1 MDDQNLPDGSE
12 SEWSIEQ
19 LNRGESLLLGAV
31 RVWVAKYRKRQCG
44 LMDIA
49 WMFRRF
55 GIARAAPSLHAVMMH
70 LSIAAERSIDIRC
83 CKCPKVSPDET
94 RLMDLVAH
102 LQDGEEASARAILRF
117 WLAPAAARL
126 SMVPAWALAEVF
138 RDAGLMLPLRT
149 VRTVRDEKLI
159 ELETPINIGGG
170 GPTLH

>member
-1 MDDQNLPDGSE
+1 MDDQNFRDVPVSE
-12 SEWSIEQ
+12 RSIEH

-31 RVWVAKYRKRQCG
+31 RVWVAKYRKRECG

-55 GIARAAPSLHAVMMH
+55 AVARAAPSLHAIMMH

-102 LQDGEEASARAILRF
+102 LQDGQEPSARAILRF

-138 RDAGLMLPLRT
+138 RDAGLILPRLAR
-149 VRTVRDEKLI
+149 RHLPEARPLDR
-159 ELETPINIGGG
+159 ETATNFGAGR
-170 GPTLH
+170 PTLH

>member
-55 GIARAAPSLHAVMMH
+55 GAARAAPSLHAVMMH

-83 CKCPKVSPDET
+83 CKCLKVSPDET

-126 SMVPAWALAEVF
+126 SMVPAWALAETF
-138 RDAGLMLPLRT
+138 RDADLILPKHARRS
-149 VRTVRDEKLI
+149 VPGASPIDR
-159 ELETPINIGGG
+159 ETLVNLGAGR
-170 GPTLH
+170 PTLH